1 MSFKRLDPQDI
12 TISAESVVAP
22 LWSTGTPVLTQFFT
36 SSAQAASNAGNF
48 YFEVYQ
54 TGSLLDNSEVQ
65 FSVTYGHLK
74 GSGSANFDDQA
85 NGKSASAVIYGQYR
99 TLIFGDENRNFT
111 FGTATVSNDIYVVT
125 LDRARY
131 KEKLLPGSLNLTLRS
146 GSSFVKLTDDSK
158 VQSTVSFTDAGRV
171 YQLISGSNGTPFIST
186 STGYTPASGSYGLVL
201 PDIGVIVL
209 NGNALKLASPSGIN
223 IGTDTESAT
232 TISGSPN
239 LRKIFNAIK
248 TGASFQARS
257 EETITSN
264 FIFVRAR
271 NAEFNYTTNPSN
283 ISSTGELVHPVMV
296 NTPQSYITTV
306 GLYNDSN
313 DLVAVAKLSRPLLK
327 DFTKEA
333 LLRIKLN
340 F

>member
-1 MSFKRLDPQDI
+1 MSFKRLDTEDI

-22 LWSTGTPVLTQFFT
+22 IWSTNTPILTEFYT
-36 SSAQAASNAGNF
+36 ASAQAASNAGN
-48 YFEVYQ
+48 YYLEVYQ
-54 TGSLLDNSEVQ
+54 TASLDISAESQ
-65 FSVTYGHLK
+65 FAVTFGHSK
-74 GSGSANFDDQA
+74 GSGSANFDNGA
-85 NGKSASAVIYGQYR
+85 NGKSASSVIYGQYR
-99 TLIFGDENRNFT
+99 TLIFGDENQNFK
-111 FGTATVSNDIYVVT
+111 FGTETDVDHIYAITV
-125 LDRARY
+125 DRARY
-131 KEKLLPGSLNLTLRS
+131 KEKLLPGSINLRLETPA
-146 GSSFVKLTDDSK
+146 GSLSLTDDSQ
-158 VQSTVSFTDAGRV
+158 VRSTTSFTDSGRV
-171 YQLISGSNGTPFIST
+171 FFLISGSNGAPHST
-186 STGYTPASGSYGLVL
+186 LSNGFTTSNGAYGLVL

-209 NGNALKLASPSGIN
+209 NGVALDLASPQGIGLGATLTSG
-223 IGTDTESAT
+223 SAT
-232 TISGSPN
+232 IGSPN
-239 LRKIFNAIK
+239 IGKIFNAIK
-248 TGASFQARS
+248 TGASFECRS

-264 FIFVRAR
+264 YVFVRAR

-283 ISSTGELVHPVMV
+283 IDANGELTYDIMV